1 LLLGKRKAWFSL
13 SLQINDFMKK
23 ILLID
28 ADTKFLS
35 KLGKRISKAGYEVNT
50 ASDGSGAL
58 ESALLKKPDL
68 IVTNY
73 HLPLFDGERLRAFL
87 RNNPTTTH
95 IPFIFLID
103 AGRGHEEI
111 LASIGWRSDTFLVKP
126 FRWYD
131 MQERIKTAFD
141 PLDEK
146 PISHPVGTG
155 VEGSLSEVSLVD
167 LLQIF
172 GLNRRTGTLFLQ
184 YGAQQGRIHL
194 TEGSVVSAVQGET
207 TGEKALYRILRW
219 HKGNFRYNP
228 GQADV
233 TRDISRSMD
242 ALLMEGMRQLDEW
255 DSLFKLMPPPAT
267 VLKLSKSR
275 DELPQNMR
283 PVTQEILLLMEFY
296 NTLQDIIEKSTHT
309 DYDVCQSILG
319 LIQKG
324 IINTSSEGKFPAAKD
339 KPLITGEEAIK
350 IHRILRPG
358 QGDYAD
364 YHWGKILIFS
374 SDIELITLF
383 ISRISE
389 DAEFKLSRDNFSNQE
404 IINSSF
410 GGMGI
415 LEVSENTYLQI
426 FLLPSSEQNL
436 PLWRA
441 FAEGTV
447 GAFFLHGEDM
457 EDDIQSL
464 RVVKSF
470 IEEDLKRPVV
480 IRKITNSGHVPR
492 QGTEMFR
499 ELFSR
504 ILEGQPESEVA
515 HQ

>member
-1 LLLGKRKAWFSL
+1 
-13 SLQINDFMKK
+13 MKK

-35 KLGKRISKAGYEVNT
+35 KLGKRINKAGYEVNT

-68 IVTNY
+68 IITNY
-73 HLPLFDGERLRAFL
+73 HLPLFGGERLRAFL

-103 AGRGHEEI
+103 AERGHDEI
-111 LASIGWRSDTFLVKP
+111 LASIGGESDLSLVKP
-126 FRWYD
+126 FRW
-131 MQERIKTAFD
+131 QELQEQIGTAFD
-141 PLDEK
+141 PQDEK
-146 PISHPVGTG
+146 PISQPVGTG

-184 YGAQQGRIHL
+184 HGGQQGRIHL
-194 TEGSVVSAVQGET
+194 TDGSVVSAALGET

-219 HKGNFRYNP
+219 HEGNFRYNP
-228 GQADV
+228 GHADV
-233 TRDISRSMD
+233 TKDISRSMD

-255 DSLFKLMPPPAT
+255 ESLVKLMPHPGT
-267 VLKLSKSR
+267 VLKLSKAR

-296 NTLQDIIEKSTHT
+296 NTLKDIVEKSTHT

-324 IINTSSEGKFPAAKD
+324 IITTSTRGKSPVVKD
-339 KPLITGEEAIK
+339 VPLITGEEAIT

-358 QGDYAD
+358 QGDYAE
-364 YHWGKILIFS
+364 YHWGKILVFS
-374 SDIELITLF
+374 SDIELVTLF

-404 IINSSF
+404 IINASF

-415 LEVSENTYLQI
+415 LEISENTYLQV
-426 FLLPSSEQNL
+426 FLLPSSKQYL
-436 PLWRA
+436 PLWKA
-441 FAEGTV
+441 FTEGTV
-447 GAFFLHGEDM
+447 GAFFLHGGEMGDED
-457 EDDIQSL
+457 QSL
-464 RVVKSF
+464 EAVKSF
-470 IEEDLKRPVV
+470 IEGDLKRPV
-480 IRKITNSGHVPR
+480 ITRKITNSG
-492 QGTEMFR
+492 QGPNQGIDMFR
-499 ELFSR
+499 ELFGR

>member
-1 LLLGKRKAWFSL
+1 
-13 SLQINDFMKK
+13 MKK
-23 ILLID
+23 ILLVD
-28 ADTKFLS
+28 ADTKLLDR
-35 KLGKRISKAGYEVNT
+35 LGKRILKAGYEVNT

-103 AGRGHEEI
+103 AERGHDEI
-111 LASIGWRSDTFLVKP
+111 LASIGGQSDTFLVKP
-126 FRWYD
+126 FRWHE
-131 MQERIKTAFD
+131 MQERIETTFD
-141 PLDEK
+141 PLGEK
-146 PISHPVGTG
+146 PISQPVGAG

-172 GLNRRTGTLFLQ
+172 GLNRRTGTLVLQ
-184 YGAQQGRIHL
+184 HGEQQGRIHL
-194 TEGSVVSAVQGET
+194 TEGSVVSSLLGET

-219 HKGNFRYNP
+219 HDGNFRYIP
-228 GQADV
+228 GHADV

-255 DSLFKLMPPPAT
+255 DSLVKLMPPPST

-275 DELPQNMR
+275 EDLPQNMR
-283 PVTQEILLLMEFY
+283 PVTQEVLLLLEFY
-296 NTLQDIIEKSTHT
+296 NTLKDIVEKSTYT

-324 IINTSSEGKFPAAKD
+324 IINTSTDGKLPPSKD
-339 KPLITGEEAIK
+339 EPLITGEEAIT

-374 SDIELITLF
+374 SNIELIPLF
-383 ISRISE
+383 ISSISE

-410 GGMGI
+410 GGMGM
-415 LEVSENTYLQI
+415 LEVTENTYLQV
-426 FLLPSSEQNL
+426 FLLPSSKEYL
-436 PLWRA
+436 PLWKA
-441 FAEGTV
+441 FSEGTV
-447 GAFFLHGEDM
+447 GAFFLHGGDTG
-457 EDDIQSL
+457 DDIHSL
-464 RVVKSF
+464 GEVKLF
-470 IEEDLKRPVV
+470 IEKVLKRPLVV
-480 IRKITNSGHVPR
+480 REITDTGQDSD
-492 QGTEMFR
+492 QGTDMFK
-499 ELFSR
+499 ELFVR
-504 ILEGQPESEVA
+504 ILKSEPESEVA
-515 HQ
+515 QQ

>member
-1 LLLGKRKAWFSL
+1 
-13 SLQINDFMKK
+13 MKK
-23 ILLID
+23 ILLVD
-28 ADTKFLS
+28 VDTKLLTR
-35 KLGKRISKAGYEVNT
+35 LGKRINKAGYEVNT

-68 IVTNY
+68 IISNY
-73 HLPLFDGERLRAFL
+73 HLPLFNGERLRAFL
-87 RNNPTTTH
+87 RNNPTTSH
-95 IPFIFLID
+95 IPFIFIID
-103 AGRGHEEI
+103 AEREHDEI
-111 LASIGWRSDTFLVKP
+111 LASIGGESDTFLLKP
-126 FRWYD
+126 FRWHD
-131 MQERIKTAFD
+131 MQERIETVFD
-141 PLDEK
+141 PLDDK
-146 PISHPVGTG
+146 SISQPIGAG

-172 GLNRRTGTLFLQ
+172 GLNRRTGTLVLQ
-184 YGAQQGRIHL
+184 HEQQKGRIHL
-194 TEGSVVSAVQGET
+194 TNGSVVAAALGET

-219 HKGNFRYNP
+219 HKGSFRYNP
-228 GQADV
+228 GHTHV
-233 TRDISRSMD
+233 TQDIARSMD

-255 DSLFKLMPPPAT
+255 DSLFKLMPAPGT

-296 NTLQDIIEKSTHT
+296 NTFQDIIEKSTYT

-324 IINTSSEGKFPAAKD
+324 IINTSDEERSTAAKD
-339 KPLITGEEAIK
+339 EPLITGEEAIS

-358 QGDYAD
+358 QGDYSD
-364 YHWGKILIFS
+364 YHWGKILVFS
-374 SDIELITLF
+374 SDHGLITLF

-410 GGMGI
+410 GAMGT
-415 LEVSENTYLQI
+415 LEISENTYLQI
-426 FLLPSSEQNL
+426 FLLPPSIHSF

-441 FAEGTV
+441 FSEGTV
-447 GAFFLHGEDM
+447 GAFFLRGGETV
-457 EDDIQSL
+457 DDIQSL
-464 RVVKSF
+464 ETVKSF
-470 IEEDLKRPVV
+470 IEGELRRPVIV
-480 IRKITNSGHVPR
+480 REMAGSDQVPN
-492 QGTEMFR
+492 QGSDMFK

-504 ILEGQPESEVA
+504 ILVGQPENEVA